1 MKNTRSIKTCQK
13 IFIRH
18 NTDENRQ
25 LQAESGHHL
34 LDQCDH
40 ILITTGPSVW
50 YVCGSGSVWS
60 KIIVCPLKQ
69 RLWHSP
75 VPMLSW
81 IVSTGLDN
89 SQHELLRTFI
99 IVRVVRVRGWGQD
112 KMGQWSGCGQWL
124 LEPAGALSGTIGS
137 VNILQLSPGNFTAS

>member
-1 MKNTRSIKTCQK
+1 MKKTRSIKTCQK

-50 YVCGSGSVWS
+50 YVCSSGSVWS
-60 KIIVCPLKQ
+60 KIIVTTEAETLALTCAHVIMDSFHWTGPE
-69 RLWHSP
+69 
-75 VPMLSW
+75 
-81 IVSTGLDN
+81 ST
-89 SQHELLRTFI
+89 
-99 IVRVVRVRGWGQD
+99 
-112 KMGQWSGCGQWL
+112 
-124 LEPAGALSGTIGS
+124 
-137 VNILQLSPGNFTAS
+137 